1 MIRDYIQSAQNGD
14 SVAFSYL
21 YDLTYTKVY
30 TSIFHRTLDTLLT
43 EDIVSIVYTKMLKN
57 VKNFRW
63 ETEGEFFS
71 WILRI
76 GYTTMIDVL
85 KKNNETDSLDES
97 PIEPW
102 YSLDDAREID
112 DKDTLMEVMNFM
124 KTLSER
130 DRSILTL
137 RIWDDLSYEEIS
149 KITGE
154 SISNTKKIVSRSLQ
168 KIVANVSYILLF
180 TILLNYVYHR

>member
-30 TSIFHRTLDTLLT
+30 TSIFHRTLDTFLT
-43 EDIVSIVYTKMLKN
+43 EDIVSMVYTKMLKN
-57 VKNFRW
+57 VKNFRG

-85 KKNNETDSLDES
+85 KKNNETDSLDET
-97 PIEPW
+97 PNEP
-102 YSLDDAREID
+102 
-112 DKDTLMEVMNFM
+112 
-124 KTLSER
+124 
-130 DRSILTL
+130 
-137 RIWDDLSYEEIS
+137 
-149 KITGE
+149 
-154 SISNTKKIVSRSLQ
+154 
-168 KIVANVSYILLF
+168 
-180 TILLNYVYHR
+180 